1 MITAGCKSEQLLL
14 GFSAIHKAMTP
25 FATSRHKV
33 IIKQPA
39 KSSCISRAES
49 IKSLL
54 GTEHNMSKEIE
65 WDGRF
70 NIGVASIDKA
80 HRKLFSIVRKL
91 INLSKDENNGQWAC
105 AEGIK
110 YLKSHAINH
119 FADEEAYMRSIG
131 YKGYEMH
138 KRLHDDLRFK
148 TLPALE
154 KDLTES
160 NYSQESMQHFIGI
173 CLGWLTAHIII
184 EDRAIAGLITNKWK
198 QDHIG
203 EDMSL
208 LENALSITIQ
218 ELFHLQT
225 EIVSEHYSGENFGR
239 SMIIRLTYLSTD
251 HRQVQVFMALEES
264 LVLRAVSA
272 MLNMPL
278 NKMDNLVL
286 AAGRELAIKIVEQVG
301 IYCHMAWQYQ
311 LENSHFMTS
320 EQFRQAFYAGA
331 FDYSLLINT
340 GGGYFAFV
348 VSV

>member
-1 MITAGCKSEQLLL
+1 
-14 GFSAIHKAMTP
+14 MTP
-25 FATSRHKV
+25 FAISRHTI

-39 KSSCISRAES
+39 KLSFISRAEP

-54 GTEHNMSKEIE
+54 ETERNMSKEIK
-65 WDGRF
+65 WDERF
-70 NIGVASIDKA
+70 NIGVPSIDKA
-80 HRKLFSIVRKL
+80 HRKLFSIVHKL
-91 INLSKDENNGQWAC
+91 IDLSKDKNNGKWAC

-110 YLKSHAINH
+110 YFKSHAIEH
-119 FADEEAYMRSIG
+119 FADEEAYMESID
-131 YKGYEMH
+131 YQGYEIH

-160 NYSQESMQHFIGI
+160 DYSQESMQHFIGI

-198 QDHIG
+198 EDHIG
-203 EDMSL
+203 EDMTI
-208 LENALSITIQ
+208 LENALSFAIQ
-218 ELFHLQT
+218 QIFNLQT

-239 SMIIRLTYLSTD
+239 SMIIRLTYLATD
-251 HRQVQVFMALEES
+251 HKQVQVFMAVEES

-272 MLNMPL
+272 MLNIPL

-286 AAGRELAIKIVEQVG
+286 AAGREIAIRIVEQVS
-301 IYCHMAWQYQ
+301 IYCDMAWQYQ

-320 EQFRQAFYAGA
+320 DQFIQAFYAGS
-331 FDYSLLINT
+331 FDYSLLFNT
-340 GGGYFAFV
+340 GCGYFAFV
-348 VSV
+348 VSI